1 MADDDQND
9 QQNQQDGTEEIDDSD
24 AEQLLADAVETS
36 DDAESDT
43 DETATDSTDWKAEAT
58 KWKRL
63 SRQNEKT
70 AKTTAEKLREYENR
84 NKSDAE
90 RLQEDRDAHKTR
102 AEKAEQALRKRE
114 VAEEFAP
121 EHATVAQIRA
131 VAKRLTGDDDDE
143 LEADARELF
152 DLLAPAKSRTATRP
166 QERLRG
172 GADPDEPVEE
182 TDPRK
187 LAAQIPRTR

>member
-1 MADDDQND
+1 MADENEQDQNE
-9 QQNQQDGTEEIDDSD
+9 QQSEEIDDND
-24 AEQLLADAVETS
+24 AEQLLADAVDSDDTS
-36 DDAESDT
+36 DDT

-70 AKTTAEKLREYENR
+70 AKTTAEKLREYENQ
-84 NKSDAE
+84 NKSEAE
-90 RLQEDRDAHKTR
+90 RLQEDRDTHKTR

-114 VAEEFAP
+114 MAEEHAP

-131 VAKRLTGDDDDE
+131 VAKRLNGDDDE
-143 LEADARELF
+143 SLEADAKELF
-152 DLLAPAKSRTATRP
+152 DLLAPAKSRTTSRP

-172 GADPDEPVEE
+172 GADPDEPLEE

-187 LAAQIPRTR
+187 LAAKIPRS

>member
-1 MADDDQND
+1 MADDNEQDQNE
-9 QQNQQDGTEEIDDSD
+9 QPTEEIDDSD
-24 AEQLLADAVETS
+24 AEQLLADAVDSDGS
-36 DDAESDT
+36 DDP
-43 DETATDSTDWKAEAT
+43 DETATDSTDWKAEAA

-70 AKTTAEKLREYENR
+70 AKTTAERLREYENQ
-84 NKSDAE
+84 NKSEAE
-90 RLQEDRDAHKTR
+90 RLQEDRDSHKSR
-102 AEKAEQALRKRE
+102 AEKAEQSLRKRE

-131 VAKRLTGDDDDE
+131 VAKRLTGDDDDA
-143 LEADARELF
+143 LEADAKELF
-152 DLLAPAKSRTATRP
+152 DLLAPAKSRTTARP

-172 GADPDEPVEE
+172 GGDPDEPVEE

-187 LAAQIPRTR
+187 LAARIPRSG